1 MHTLVVDVGKNYS
14 FKKYQTDSRKTA
26 GYPPI
31 GHPIIY
37 PVLGLS
43 GEAGEIS
50 EKIKKIFRDKKGE
63 ITAEDKEMLKL
74 ELGDV
79 LWYLTQIASE
89 LEVELEDV
97 AQKNIEKLYSRMERG
112 KLGGSGDKR

>member
-1 MHTLVVDVGKNYS
+1 MKKTNYS
-14 FKKYQTDSRKTA
+14 FRNYQKDSRKTA

-63 ITAEDKEMLKL
+63 ITQEDKEMLTL

-89 LEVELEDV
+89 LDVNLEEVAE
-97 AQKNIEKLYSRMERG
+97 KNIKKLYSRMERG

>member
-1 MHTLVVDVGKNYS
+1 MANKYS
-14 FKKYQTDSRKTA
+14 FSEYQKDSRKTA
-26 GYPPI
+26 GYPAI
-31 GHPIIY
+31 GHKVIY
-37 PVLGLS
+37 PVLGLA
-43 GEAGEIS
+43 GESGEIS

-63 ITAEDKEMLKL
+63 FTKEDIDLLTL

-89 LEVELEDV
+89 LGIKLDQV
-97 AQKNIEKLYSRMERG
+97 AEKNIAKLYSRMERG

>member
-1 MHTLVVDVGKNYS
+1 MTILMA
-14 FKKYQTDSRKTA
+14 KKYTFADYQKDSRKTA

-63 ITAEDKEMLKL
+63 ISSEDKEMLKL

-89 LEVELEDV
+89 LKVDLEEV
-97 AQKNIEKLYSRMERG
+97 AQKNIAKLYSRMERG